1 MLIYCSADFVGDYL
15 LLFAS
20 ARVKDLTPIALFKNP
35 YDYIRRFYGFATI
48 DL

>member
-1 MLIYCSADFVGDYL
+1 MLIYCSADIVGDYL

-20 ARVKDLTPIALFKNP
+20 ARVKDLTPIALFKNS
-35 YDYIRRFYGFATI
+35 YDYIRHFDGFATI